1 VCVIQRSVRFT
12 SPTTALLKHCRPAG
26 LLFTYLLPPNRT
38 PPAPKGRSNP
48 KKMHPPPPHPSL
60 IHTRILQVN
69 FPAAG
74 ESIMEGGLEAFE
86 KTVGDYVE
94 ADETVRT

>member
-1 VCVIQRSVRFT
+1 
-12 SPTTALLKHCRPAG
+12 
-26 LLFTYLLPPNRT
+26 
-38 PPAPKGRSNP
+38 
-48 KKMHPPPPHPSL
+48 MHPPPPHPSL